1 MQPIKNII
9 FDLGGVFMNLDF
21 SLTQQAFVSL
31 GISEFAQMFTQHHA
45 NNLFEELETGRISD
59 GDFYEKFREATNS
72 QLSNQQI
79 KIAWNALILDFPP
92 ERMQWL
98 EEIRTR
104 YNIYLY
110 SNTNSIHYEA
120 FTDIVRKEN
129 GCDNFDQYFIKAYYS
144 HRLGLRKPYVES
156 FQRILTEQNLT
167 AAETLFIDD
176 TAKNIE
182 GAQKAGLQTI
192 HLVAPKTVLDLD
204 L

>member
-21 SLTQQAFVSL
+21 SLTQQAFVDL

-59 GDFYEKFREATNS
+59 EEFYEKFREATQS
-72 QLSNQQI
+72 QLSNEQI
-79 KIAWNALILDFPP
+79 KTAWNALILDFPP

-104 YNIYLY
+104 YKIYLY

-120 FTDIVRKEN
+120 FTDIVRREN

-144 HRLGLRKPYVES
+144 HTLGLRKPYVAS
-156 FQRILTEQNLT
+156 FERILAEQNLA

-192 HLVAPKTVLDLD
+192 HLVAPKTVLDLS